1 MEATTGGGSK
11 AGRSVET
18 IKVEPDFYFPAA
30 EMVIDDDFD
39 DDDEEGG
46 QLEMHQIDL
55 YDSPASTKLVQEAKK
70 YEVMSDVE
78 DDEDNFD
85 EDEDEDDSNSNND
98 GGTGQGKKY
107 ECKLCEKSFFSP
119 GHLARHARIHTGERP
134 FQCSHCDKAFIES
147 SSLKVH
153 LRTHTGEKPFRC
165 ELCNKDFT
173 QSCNLHSHYRRGHG
187 VDPKVTPRL
196 FDQMRQQAAASAATS
211 GTTSTSP
218 APSQW
223 PSQSVSVRA
232 MPKLI
237 PKPTGQPFQCCVC
250 EEPFFDRDL
259 LLIHEETHVPEA
271 PFECRFCTTMFSGLA
286 NLRSHVNVHKVN
298 MRAQPPQALH
308 PIRQS
313 TAGIR
318 VFANGPVARKL
329 DPVPDAGVSNAV
341 LNSNQPFIPSGDE
354 QRPYKC
360 VECKA
365 NFEKHELYFHMR
377 AHLKQKNIFSKKSLK
392 CEKCGKVF
400 EKELTLKKHM
410 DMVHPVVS
418 SVSSGDGSFLLE
430 ALKTDARSL
439 SPAATKSGKVQISS
453 EVEVQEPDDI
463 IEIKQEPESALGD
476 DQVNSTVSDNPIL
489 THLLNT
495 NSNELQQQPSQQHSR
510 NGSPPVIAPA
520 AADNDPSNEGG
531 FVISAVAT
539 VDHNFLERL
548 ERMEQRQKQQQEQQ
562 ELDSQPVSSGLRR
575 MPVLEE
581 SLRRPP
587 VMISSNKSTAPPSQP
602 IIPSGPYRC
611 SFCQKEFSE
620 HFGLRQHIRAMHY
633 SEKRHKCKEC
643 NKKFSLGISLAIH
656 RRVHTSIRPFT
667 CIVCYKTFTRSTAL
681 NGHLSSHSYTRVK
694 CAECDEEQLSVFNYM
709 KHIEKFHPHFMQNVT
724 SYRNQAEALMQRR
737 RQLILEITEGL
748 AKHRSEIPNVLARLR
763 GELGPVDSRSKNDD
777 EDEVSSS
784 EHIAVNRRRPDSSQ
798 SEEVSSASE
807 EQEARRKLES
817 LPALR
822 AELRKRP
829 LRSNTAPDEL
839 DESVLPPF
847 RKSARSAGSSSPN
860 LKRLLEQNSSRS
872 NSSEATEQGIPP
884 AVSVKDEPSSN

>member
-1 MEATTGGGSK
+1 MESTTGGNK
-11 AGRSVET
+11 GRSVET
-18 IKVEPDFYFPAA
+18 IRVEPDFYFPAA

-39 DDDEEGG
+39 DDDDPEGG

-55 YDSPASTKLVQEAKK
+55 YDSPASTK
-70 YEVMSDVE
+70 
-78 DDEDNFD
+78 
-85 EDEDEDDSNSNND
+85 
-98 GGTGQGKKY
+98 
-107 ECKLCEKSFFSP
+107 
-119 GHLARHARIHTGERP
+119 
-134 FQCSHCDKAFIES
+134 
-147 SSLKVH
+147 
-153 LRTHTGEKPFRC
+153 THTGEKPYRC
-165 ELCNKDFT
+165 ELCSWSFA
-173 QSCNLHSHYRRGHG
+173 QSCNLQSHYRRSHG

-196 FDQMRQQAAASAATS
+196 FDQMRQQAAASAAAAAAS
-211 GTTSTSP
+211 ASASNAPASSST
-218 APSQW
+218 PSQW
-223 PSQSVSVRA
+223 PSQSGAVRA

-271 PFECRFCTTMFSGLA
+271 PFECRYCNTMFGALPHF
-286 NLRSHVNVHKVN
+286 RSHVNVHKAN
-298 MRAQPPQALH
+298 LRTHPPQALH

-329 DPVPDAGVSNAV
+329 DPLPDAGGSNAV
-341 LNSNQPFIPSGDE
+341 LNSNQPFVPSGDE

-392 CEKCGKVF
+392 CEKCEKVF

-453 EVEVQEPDDI
+453 EVEVPESDDV

-489 THLLNT
+489 TQLLNT
-495 NSNELQQQPSQQHSR
+495 NSDLQQPSQQHSPC
-510 NGSPPVIAPA
+510 NGTPDNAP
-520 AADNDPSNEGG
+520 ADNDHSNEGG

-548 ERMEQRQKQQQEQQ
+548 ERMEQQQKKQQEQM
-562 ELDSQPVSSGLRR
+562 ELDSQPVSSARR

-587 VMISSNKSTAPPSQP
+587 ISSNRSSAVNLPP
-602 IIPSGPYRC
+602 IIPSGPFRC
-611 SFCQKEFSE
+611 SFCLKEFNE

-681 NGHLSSHSYTRVK
+681 NGHLSSHSYVRVK
-694 CAECDEEQLSVFNYM
+694 CAECGEVQLSVYNYM
-709 KHIEKFHPHFMQNVT
+709 KHIEKFHPDFMQNVAA
-724 SYRNQAEALMQRR
+724 YRTQAETLMQRR
-737 RQLILEITEGL
+737 RQIILEITEGL

-763 GELGPVDSRSKNDD
+763 GEIGPDSRSAGPRKDND

-784 EHIAVNRRRPDSSQ
+784 EHVQTFKRGRPDSSQ

-807 EQEARRKLES
+807 EQEARRSTMKRES

-847 RKSARSAGSSSPN
+847 RKYARTTTGSSSPN
-860 LKRLLEQNSSRS
+860 LKRLLWNRTVPVRS
-872 NSSEATEQGIPP
+872 LRRRTVAKLPNKGYHQQ
-884 AVSVKDEPSSN
+884 

>member
-1 MEATTGGGSK
+1 MDRSTAGGSK
-11 AGRSVET
+11 GSSVET

-30 EMVIDDDFD
+30 EMVIDDDYD
-39 DDDEEGG
+39 DDDPEGE

-55 YDSPASTKLVQEAKK
+55 YDNPANAK
-70 YEVMSDVE
+70 
-78 DDEDNFD
+78 
-85 EDEDEDDSNSNND
+85 
-98 GGTGQGKKY
+98 
-107 ECKLCEKSFFSP
+107 
-119 GHLARHARIHTGERP
+119 
-134 FQCSHCDKAFIES
+134 
-147 SSLKVH
+147 
-153 LRTHTGEKPFRC
+153 THTGEKPYRC
-165 ELCNKDFT
+165 ELCSKDFT
-173 QSCNLHSHYRRGHG
+173 QSCNLHSHYRRNHG

-196 FDQMRQQAAASAATS
+196 FDQMRQQAAAGASNATAAAS
-211 GTTSTSP
+211 SSTP
-218 APSQW
+218 PSW
-223 PSQSVSVRA
+223 PSQSVTVRA

-250 EEPFFDRDL
+250 DEPFFDRDL

-271 PFECRFCTTMFSGLA
+271 PFECRYCTTMFTGLP
-286 NLRSHVNVHKVN
+286 NLRSHVNVHKAN
-298 MRAQPPQALH
+298 LRAHPPQALH

-318 VFANGPVARKL
+318 VFANGPTAARRL
-329 DPVPDAGVSNAV
+329 QPQPDSAGSNVV
-341 LNSNQPFIPSGDE
+341 LNSNQPFVPSGDE

-365 NFEKHELYFHMR
+365 NFEKYELYFHMR

-392 CEKCGKVF
+392 CDKCEKVF

-453 EVEVQEPDDI
+453 EVEVQEPDDV

-489 THLLNT
+489 THLLKT
-495 NSNELQQQPSQQHSR
+495 NSEQQTPQPPQQQSRQHSR
-510 NGSPPVIAPA
+510 SATPVSAPA
-520 AADNDPSNEGG
+520 ENDLSNDGG

-539 VDHNFLERL
+539 VDRNFLERL
-548 ERMEQRQKQQQEQQ
+548 ERMEQLKKEQQEQM
-562 ELDSQPVSSGLRR
+562 ELEAQPVSSGRR

-587 VMISSNKSTAPPSQP
+587 VMMVSNKSAATANTPQ
-602 IIPSGPYRC
+602 IIHTGPFRC
-611 SFCQKEFSE
+611 SFCRKEFNE

-633 SEKRHKCKEC
+633 SEKRFKCKEC

-681 NGHLSSHSYTRVK
+681 NGHLSSHSYSRVK
-694 CAECDEEQLSVFNYM
+694 CAECGEEQLSVFNYM
-709 KHIEKFHPHFMQNVT
+709 KHIEKNHPDFMQNVA
-724 SYRNQAEALMQRR
+724 SYRVQAETLMQRR
-737 RQLILEITEGL
+737 RQIILEITQGL
-748 AKHRSEIPNVLARLR
+748 AEHRSEIPNVLARLR
-763 GELGPVDSRSKNDD
+763 GELGPDSRSVKPTKNDND

-784 EHIAVNRRRPDSSQ
+784 EQVEQIQRNRPDSSQ
-798 SEEVSSASE
+798 SEEVSSASDE
-807 EQEARRKLES
+807 HEARRSLKRES

-829 LRSNTAPDEL
+829 LRSNTATDEL
-839 DESVLPPF
+839 DESTLPPF
-847 RKSARSAGSSSPN
+847 RKSARTAGNSSPN
-860 LKRLLEQNSSRS
+860 LKRLLEQNSPSPFASSAENSR
-872 NSSEATEQGIPP
+872 EATEQGIPP
-884 AVSVKDEPSSN
+884 AVTVKDEPSH

>member
-55 YDSPASTKLVQEAKK
+55 YDSPASTK
-70 YEVMSDVE
+70 
-78 DDEDNFD
+78 
-85 EDEDEDDSNSNND
+85 
-98 GGTGQGKKY
+98 
-107 ECKLCEKSFFSP
+107 
-119 GHLARHARIHTGERP
+119 
-134 FQCSHCDKAFIES
+134 
-147 SSLKVH
+147 
-153 LRTHTGEKPFRC
+153 THTGEKPFRC

-196 FDQMRQQAAASAATS
+196 FDQMRQQAAASAVTS

-271 PFECRFCTTMFSGLA
+271 PFECRYCTTMFSGLA

-495 NSNELQQQPSQQHSR
+495 NSNELQQPSQQHSR

>member
-46 QLEMHQIDL
+46 QLKMHQIDL
-55 YDSPASTKLVQEAKK
+55 YDSPASTK
-70 YEVMSDVE
+70 
-78 DDEDNFD
+78 
-85 EDEDEDDSNSNND
+85 
-98 GGTGQGKKY
+98 
-107 ECKLCEKSFFSP
+107 
-119 GHLARHARIHTGERP
+119 
-134 FQCSHCDKAFIES
+134 
-147 SSLKVH
+147 
-153 LRTHTGEKPFRC
+153 THTGEKPFRC

-211 GTTSTSP
+211 GITSTSP

-271 PFECRFCTTMFSGLA
+271 PFECRYCTTMFSGLA
-286 NLRSHVNVHKVN
+286 NLRSHVNVHKAN

-520 AADNDPSNEGG
+520 AADNDASTEGG

-562 ELDSQPVSSGLRR
+562 ELDAQPVSSGLRR

-829 LRSNTAPDEL
+829 LRSNTTPDEL